1 MNDFIDLDLI
11 QSKDFDDVV
20 IEKENQ
26 MRGIEVGGGGFF

>member
-20 IEKENQ
+20 IEKEKQ
-26 MRGIEVGGGGFF
+26 MRGIEAGGGGFF